1 MLFDITI
8 TDNINKLIANL
19 TPGNMRLAIR
29 AGLLNVVETAEA
41 YAAPET
47 PVSTSHLVNSETAF
61 MKDDFTGILRAT
73 ADYAKYVHEGTGIYG
88 PHHQKIVPTDK
99 KALAFRA
106 SWGPGRGKKGLTV
119 LRSVKGMK
127 PNPFFTRARKR
138 FKPADVFAEGV
149 KGFLLRRLQ

>member
-8 TDNINKLIANL
+8 TDNIRKLIANL
-19 TPGNMRLAIR
+19 TPSNMRLAIR
-29 AGLLNVVETAEA
+29 AGVLNVVETAEA

-47 PVSTSHLVNSETAF
+47 PVRTSHLVNSETAF
-61 MKDDFTGILRAT
+61 MKDDFTGVLRAT

-88 PHHQKIVPTDK
+88 PHHKKIVPVNK
-99 KALAFRA
+99 KAL
-106 SWGPGRGKKGLTV
+106 SWPGAAHPV
-119 LRSVKGMK
+119 RSVRGMK

-149 KGFLLRRLQ
+149 KGFLLRKLH